1 MNNLKTMRDKLNGS
15 IPMGVDENEEL
26 LQEQWNQTHAELDL
40 LKSED
45 ERNYILFEVK

>member
-26 LQEQWNQTHAELDL
+26 LQEQWNQAHAELEA
-40 LKSED
+40 LKVED

>member
-26 LQEQWNQTHAELDL
+26 LQEQWNQTHAELEA
-40 LKSED
+40 LKAED
-45 ERNYILFEVK
+45 ERNYVEFKK

>member
-26 LQEQWNQTHAELDL
+26 LLEQQEQANEADQEQY
-40 LKSED
+40 D
-45 ERNYILFEVK
+45 E